1 MTIQSVYTI
10 LVAED
15 NEVNQKL
22 VSSIL
27 TKSGINYRIVS
38 NGQEAIKVYENE
50 SFDLILMDCQM
61 PIMDGFAATEKI
73 REIEKSKSRKRVPII
88 AITAN
93 AMKGDREKCIGKGM
107 DDFLSKPFRMNELL
121 DIIGVWTKSNRKEL
135 YEAG

>member
-1 MTIQSVYTI
+1 MTIQSLYTV

-27 TKSGINYRIVS
+27 TKSGISYRIVS
-38 NGQEAIKVYENE
+38 NGQEAIKMYENE

-73 REIEKSKSRKRVPII
+73 REIEKNKSRKRVPII

-107 DDFLSKPFRMNELL
+107 DDFLSKPFRMSELL
-121 DIIGVWTKSNRKEL
+121 DIIGVWTKPNRKEL